1 MKTTCNW
8 TKSVPPTLALILGAG
23 ALLSRSVSLPAQA
36 AAWYQK
42 KPAALGNP
50 IAQNNLTWLNLEI
63 SAKKWPTLNRDLV
76 GEHQS
81 LTSYAAAA
89 INQQIPGAQQFSAT
103 IATVTSTLETAP
115 AEQPAAEASTTST
128 SEPAGENKD
137 ANAKSPCDLPNDS
150 RDGLAVLSGTLPPQ
164 HNYAFMLRPSQDP
177 SDPSKLEQ
185 VQDRTNTNGLLHL
198 RGRVAANLF
207 AP

>member
-8 TKSVPPTLALILGAG
+8 TKSVPPTLAPILGAG
-23 ALLSRSVSLPAQA
+23 ALPSISVSLPAQA
-36 AAWYQK
+36 AAWYRK

-81 LTSYAAAA
+81 LTTNEAAA

-103 IATVTSTLETAP
+103 IATDTPTLETAP
-115 AEQPAAEASTTST
+115 QNSLLQRRPPRPRVSRPEKTKTQTLKARAICRTIREMASLSFQVPCLPHITTRSCYAHPKT
-128 SEPAGENKD
+128 HQIPRSW
-137 ANAKSPCDLPNDS
+137 S
-150 RDGLAVLSGTLPPQ
+150 R
-164 HNYAFMLRPSQDP
+164 
-177 SDPSKLEQ
+177 SKI
-185 VQDRTNTNGLLHL
+185 
-198 RGRVAANLF
+198 
-207 AP
+207 APTPTACCI